1 MSYECPACSSTM
13 RVSRTFNNERL
24 RECNNENCNEVVL
37 TIEIESGLS
46 QSELDLKI
54 SQSKKEVK
62 RIKDKNRKSKWYQKK
77 VKEEYASQKS
87 LKGIKN
93 CEKSTKVR
101 KSAIIAGSVSLLDVL
116 KSQTV

>member
-13 RVSRTFNNERL
+13 RVSRTFKNERL
-24 RECNNENCNEVVL
+24 RECLSDTCDRIVL
-37 TIEIESGLS
+37 TIEVESGLS
-46 QSELDLKI
+46 QSELDLKM
-54 SQSKKEVK
+54 SQRKKEVK
-62 RIKDKNRKSKWYQKK
+62 RIKDENRKSKWYQKK
-77 VKEEYASQKS
+77 VKEEYASSS